1 LGLLGVVAC
10 AAPPAQQAVNTPAA
24 RIAKESLVSL
34 QSNGVSVG
42 AGVALDE
49 RRVIT
54 NAHVI
59 RQAGGDLLLRPADGG
74 DGVRARVLAVSPRM
88 DLAILEVPAG
98 FRRPAPVVAET
109 PGRGAAVWALGP
121 EGLGRSVAGGQ
132 VTRPDVEMR
141 GFGIGFVAGVGAL
154 MGFSG
159 GPVVDE
165 SGHLVGLTTA
175 LPNPGSATALAVVT
189 GVDVV
194 GFAQGSGRQVFVLGI
209 TEILAELARLDAVG
223 QARPRSD
230 AGG

>member
-1 LGLLGVVAC
+1 MGLFAC
-10 AAPPAQQAVNTPAA
+10 AAPPAQQAINTPAA
-24 RIAKESLVSL
+24 RIAAESLVSL

-42 AGVALDE
+42 AGVALDD

-74 DGVRARVLAVSPRM
+74 DGVRARVLALSPRM
-88 DLAILEVPAG
+88 DLAVLEVPAG
-98 FRRPAPVVAET
+98 FRRPAPVAAEA
-109 PGRGAAVWALGP
+109 PGQGDAVWALGP

-159 GPVVDE
+159 GPVVNRY
-165 SGHLVGLTTA
+165 GRLVGLTTA
-175 LPNPGSATALAVVT
+175 LPNPGSATALAVMT
-189 GVDVV
+189 GVDVA

-209 TEILAELARLDAVG
+209 GEILAELERLDGAG
-223 QARPRSD
+223 RARPR
-230 AGG
+230 GGIGD

>member
-1 LGLLGVVAC
+1 MGLVAC
-10 AAPPAQQAVNTPAA
+10 AAPPAQQAINTPAA
-24 RIAKESLVSL
+24 RIAAESLVSL

-42 AGVALDE
+42 AGVALDD
-49 RRVIT
+49 RRIIT

-74 DGVRARVLAVSPRM
+74 DAVRARVLTLSPRM
-88 DLAILEVPAG
+88 DLAVLEVPAG
-98 FRRPAPVVAET
+98 FRRPAPVAVEA
-109 PGRGAAVWALGP
+109 PGQGAAVWALGP

-159 GPVVDE
+159 GPVVD
-165 SGHLVGLTTA
+165 GYGRLVGLTTA
-175 LPNPGSATALAVVT
+175 LPNPGSATALAVMT
-189 GVDVV
+189 GVDVA

-209 TEILAELARLDAVG
+209 GEILTELERLDAAG
-223 QARPRSD
+223 RARPR
-230 AGG
+230 GGIGD